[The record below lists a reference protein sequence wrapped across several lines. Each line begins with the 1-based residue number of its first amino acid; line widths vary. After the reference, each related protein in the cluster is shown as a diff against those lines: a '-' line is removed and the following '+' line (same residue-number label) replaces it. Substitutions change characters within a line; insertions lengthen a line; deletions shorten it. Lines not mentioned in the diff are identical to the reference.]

1 MAKNTPAFQ
10 FYPSDFIGGVTLLS
24 DEATGV
30 YIKLLSQLWIQGNL
44 LPFSFPKLA
53 AISMTTPEVMHR
65 VWPELEDKFIIEDG
79 NVMHARFQ
87 KMMEIS
93 EKRRDSGGQGGRTSK
108 ANRKQTAKQNKS
120 KESSKS
126 EANSLAISMTT
137 PEVMHRVWPELED
150 KFIIED
156 GNVMHARFQ
165 KMMEIS
171 EKRRDSGG
179 QGGRTSKAN
188 RKQTAKQN
196 KSKESSKSEANSLK
210 NEERRLKTEDS
221 SLKDDW
227 KFPDGW
233 DSPSLRN
240 ALDDWADMRTRIRK
254 PVKSRASTSKIFKKF
269 DSPEHLAEVAEH
281 CEANEYQGLNPD
293 YCRGTGGTSNRP
305 SPAQQTAKNAQS
317 ILDQL
322 K

>member
-53 AISMTTPEVMHR
+53 
-65 VWPELEDKFIIEDG
+65 
-79 NVMHARFQ
+79 
-87 KMMEIS
+87 
-93 EKRRDSGGQGGRTSK
+93 
-108 ANRKQTAKQNKS
+108 
-120 KESSKS
+120 
-126 EANSLAISMTT
+126 AISMTT